1 MIYYSRSNDVEDLN
15 NEAYIRKFINY
26 LAVETGEGCSFT
38 RHARGTIYSVEKFKK
53 ADIVIVAVKDY
64 DRVIGR
70 GCYGEIIMALN
81 LKKPVFLLSEE
92 QRGNIYLFEL
102 NKQHLQI
109 LSDDFK
115 EYARIHHPMP
125 FEILFNIKK
134 DIFKINNIIKS
145 KSIKSIEN
153 IDFIKF

>member
-15 NEAYIRKFINY
+15 NEINIRIFINL
-26 LAVETGEGCSFT
+26 LAVETSK
-38 RHARGTIYSVEKFKK
+38 RHGFIKHKRGTVYSIENFKK

-102 NKQHLQI
+102 NKEHLQI